1 MHVVQ
6 MQVVQKYLY
15 TLLILNFGWSDRLC
29 SNVEIIILLILSFR
43 HFYLKDKN

>member
-29 SNVEIIILLILSFR
+29 SNAEILIQHTLSFP
-43 HFYLKDKN
+43 HFYLKHKN